1 LFINRLRVNYK
12 SFSCLIISIYL
23 LHFSI
28 NVLGTN
34 YPANNIDKEKII
46 NYYKGKLESN
56 LSYRERISTLNNLGD
71 LSSSFKD
78 KANYFRQ
85 SYNLARAKKD
95 EATQIQALR
104 DLINT
109 PYIDSLNNYYKLST
123 ELSDSPSKSELLA
136 QYRVQILRY
145 KTRII
150 SKAELNN
157 LGNKILNEAD
167 SLYYLKNADLY
178 DLYCHYSLIC
188 NIIRTI
194 PHESIYYKY
203 LIDFKRVVKAMPP
216 ENKALLINYYVA
228 AAFNSYHCD
237 EEKETALNSNK
248 VIDFIE
254 RRNQEMK
261 QKGRPYYNSDA
272 LETYMA
278 EKSLSCYKYNTASNA
293 KRAFEF
299 LQKNNS
305 SKLLLYSLYYQM
317 TIKNYQ
323 KSIDISEQLISS
335 ENPNISNSE
344 LVDIQIDAIKH
355 INDKSKYAS
364 NLIRDYEIF
373 IKEENKKNSRIT
385 RQYALL
391 SEIEQLKTKNERL
404 NAENAAALLE
414 KHTNNSRILVLVI
427 IVVLLLFIGLLSY
440 TILQYNHVK
449 AMKAKEKELSAARL
463 LAEKASQTQSM
474 FMHNMSHEVRTPL
487 NAIVGFAR
495 LLASDE
501 ETSFAE
507 RRHFGEIIQSNCSWL
522 LQLVNDIL
530 DLANLETGKYSM
542 TYSNKNLYSI
552 CNNLILSMQN
562 RVSSNVELKLDF
574 KLDKDYILY
583 TDSDRLK
590 QIVGNFISNS
600 SKHTKR
606 GYIILSCENVIK
618 NEKECIAFSV
628 TDTGTGIPYEHR
640 DKVFERFTKLDSNVK
655 GTGLGLNICKSIC
668 DLFQGELELDTSYT
682 NGARFIFYHP
692 VNSQN

>member
-1 LFINRLRVNYK
+1 VNYK
-12 SFSCLIISIYL
+12 SLSCLIISIYL

-34 YPANNIDKEKII
+34 YHAKNIDTDHII

-56 LSYRERISTLNNLGD
+56 ISYRERICTLNNLGD
-71 LSSSFKD
+71 LSSSFVD
-78 KANYFRQ
+78 KAKYFRQ
-85 SYNLARAKKD
+85 SYNLAKSKD
-95 EATQIQALR
+95 DEKTQIQALR

-109 PYIDSLNNYYKLST
+109 PYIDSLKNYYKLST

-136 QYRVQILRY
+136 QYKVQILRY

-150 SKAELNN
+150 NKIELNN
-157 LGNKILNEAD
+157 LGKKILNETD
-167 SLYYLKNADLY
+167 SLYDLKNADLY

-188 NIIRTI
+188 NMIRTI
-194 PHESIYYKY
+194 NHESIYYKY
-203 LIDFKRVVKAMPP
+203 LIDFKRVVKAMPS
-216 ENKALLINYYVA
+216 ENKSLLINYYIA
-228 AAFNSYHCD
+228 MAFNSYHCD
-237 EEKETALNSNK
+237 DAKETAFNSNK
-248 VIDFIE
+248 VIDFLEI
-254 RRNQEMK
+254 RNQEMK

-278 EKSLSCYKYNTASNA
+278 EKSLSCYKYNTPANA
-293 KRAFEF
+293 KRAFDF
-299 LQKNNS
+299 LQKHNS
-305 SKLLLYSLYYQM
+305 SKIILYSLYYQM
-317 TIKNYQ
+317 TLKNYQ
-323 KSIDISEQLISS
+323 KSIDISEKLISS
-335 ENPNISNSE
+335 EDPEISNSD
-344 LVDIQIDAIKH
+344 LVNIQIDAIKH
-355 INDKSKYAS
+355 ISNKNKYAY

-404 NAENAAALLE
+404 KAENTEALLE
-414 KHTNNSRILVLVI
+414 KHKNNSRILVLVI
-427 IVVLLLFIGLLSY
+427 VVTILLFIGLLLY
-440 TILQYNHVK
+440 TILQNNHVQ
-449 AMKAKEKELSAARL
+449 AMKAKEKELKAARL

-487 NAIVGFAR
+487 NSIVGFAR

-507 RRHFGEIIQSNCSWL
+507 RKHFSEIIQSNCSWL

-542 TYSNKNLYSI
+542 TYSNQNLFKI
-552 CNNLILSMQN
+552 CDNLILSMEN
-562 RVSSNVELKLDF
+562 RVSYNVELKLDY
-574 KLDKDYILY
+574 KLDKDYLLY
-583 TDSDRLK
+583 TDTDRLK
-590 QIVGNFISNS
+590 QIISNFIGNS
-600 SKHTKR
+600 IKYTYKGS
-606 GYIILSCENVIK
+606 IILSCEKVIK
-618 NEKECIAFSV
+618 NEKEFIAIAV
-628 TDTGTGIPYEHR
+628 TDTGKGIPAEYK
-640 DKVFERFTKLDSNVK
+640 DKIFERFTKLNSNIQ